1 MGYSGNGWDPVHWP
15 DAALEPAPVVNL
27 GCVVNVIEN
36 PAERQQTLRRAWQLA
51 ERVLI
56 VSARLNAEPVCCVEN
71 LADRQ
76 FPAPSACSPR
86 SRAKNSQ
93 GRSGVAAPR
102 DPQLFHAHGRNT
114 IISRGISSPSPRPC
128 LCCRTMIS
136 PLGSTPLLSGAELA
150 IAAGD
155 PVCWSGATIPGNP
168 SCCVLRL
175 GWCNLMPGI
184 ASPQPAD
191 RNRIG

>member
-1 MGYSGNGWDPVHWP
+1 MPRLSRFWGI
-15 DAALEPAPVVNL
+15 APQNTTRV
-27 GCVVNVIEN
+27 
-36 PAERQQTLRRAWQLA
+36 LRR
-51 ERVLI
+51 EPRR
-56 VSARLNAEPVCCVEN
+56 SAI
-71 LADRQ
+71 
-76 FPAPSACSPR
+76 PSASAYSPR

-102 DPQLFHAHGRNT
+102 DPQLFHAHGREHHHFPWYFFAIPAPLFVLQNND
-114 IISRGISSPSPRPC
+114 
-128 LCCRTMIS
+128 MIS